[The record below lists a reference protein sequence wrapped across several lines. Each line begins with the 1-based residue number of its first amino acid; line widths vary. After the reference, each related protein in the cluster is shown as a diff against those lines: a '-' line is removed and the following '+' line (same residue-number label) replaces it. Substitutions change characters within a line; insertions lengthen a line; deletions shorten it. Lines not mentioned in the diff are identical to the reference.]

1 VVKYG
6 IKKNNKRVVVT
17 IRHSI
22 SLFPF
27 KFNQFV
33 KTDFANGEAISE
45 NIIALGIQY
54 YNDSIQSA
62 FDMHSFQTTTL
73 LSEHL
78 LKKIS
83 NISCRSGGW

>member
-1 VVKYG
+1 MVKYEL
-6 IKKNNKRVVVT
+6 KSNNKMAVVT
-17 IRHSI
+17 IRRSI

-33 KTDFANGEAISE
+33 KIDFANGAAISE
-45 NIIALGIQY
+45 NIIAIGIQY
-54 YNDSIQSA
+54 YNASIQSA
-62 FDMHSFQTTTL
+62 FDMHPFQTTTL

-83 NISCRSGGW
+83 NISWRSGGW